1 MSNEK
6 VTIREATRSW
16 VETFN
21 AIPTSLIEKL
31 QNIDEVTEITPLSK
45 GDRVYINGLTCEG
58 DGEDGEIVKIID
70 EHFGETRYL
79 VDVDGIGKIDVPSS
93 MLDPI
98 RDDYLPMWGTMWTC
112 NDSIDDEWLERDG
125 NLQKMADCGFRI
137 YEQEDLGYIFGID
150 GAGYD
155 FYQEHWIPLYKA
167 RGLKWH
173 DLDDE

>member
-31 QNIDEVTEITPLSK
+31 QNIDEVTEITPFSK
-45 GDRVYINGLTCEG
+45 GDRVYITSFKYEG
-58 DGEDGEIVKIID
+58 YGEIESRADKIMGMYRYIVFEDGEDGVFIMQ
-70 EHFGETRYL
+70 
-79 VDVDGIGKIDVPSS
+79 SS
-93 MLDPI
+93 MLDST
-98 RDDYLPMWGTMWTC
+98 RDNYLPMWSTMWTF
-112 NDSIDDEWLERDG
+112 NDSIDNEWLEKDD
-125 NLQKMADCGFRI
+125 NLGKMADCGFRI
-137 YEQEDLGYIFGID
+137 YKQEDLGYIFGID

-155 FYQEHWIPLYKA
+155 FYQKHWIPLYKA